1 MSWEK
6 SPLVLIQDN
15 IDEKLLKYPAV
26 TICPKVSTKYGIAE
40 RLGNYIDPNKL
51 PEKALLLKK
60 ELFKCKINSPMTVI
74 DNERVDGFL
83 GPNSLSSTGCGK
95 FQTLPPYITV

>member
-60 ELFKCKINSPMTVI
+60 ELFKCKIDSAM
-74 DNERVDGFL
+74 EVDKKRFHGY
-83 GPNSLSSTGCGK
+83 NTGCGK
-95 FQTLPPYITV
+95 TQTLGYYITV